1 MSTSNVLSVLSD
13 SKFLALNSNIINVTD
28 YSTAWKFITETP
40 VYGNFMVWHLILF
53 MVLGPMLSWPM
64 LVLLLLVFGT
74 ETAKLVKDVKGSTSS
89 NG

>member
-1 MSTSNVLSVLSD
+1 MSTSNVL
-13 SKFLALNSNIINVTD
+13 AITD
-28 YSTAWKFITETP
+28 YLTAYKFVTETP
-40 VYGNFMVWHLILF
+40 VYGRFMVWHLIMF